1 MARQKVCKACSD
13 PYVKEQIIVDNY
25 IILINRCK
33 CGWKLIDVKD
43 KDGKS
48 LKDIIDKSILEKMIK
63 SKASNLK
70 I

>member
-1 MARQKVCKACSD
+1 MARQKICKSCSGSFNREHISID
-13 PYVKEQIIVDNY
+13 DY
-25 IILINRCK
+25 IIMIDRCK

-43 KDGKS
+43 REGKS
-48 LKDIIDKSILEKMIK
+48 LKDLIDKSVLEKMIK